1 MMTGKNLLFL
11 LLFIPLM
18 SIGQSINKTNDGYT
32 EVVEVE
38 LTKQE
43 IHQKINEWIAINYK
57 SAQDVIQLNTE
68 DKVILKGNFSAD
80 FRIQNFTFTY
90 RIHNSLTFSIRDN
103 KFKIDLVPN
112 RASYEG
118 FSTSSATTIGKDVD
132 FFISQYLHPEYNKD
146 DFLVSSKSAARK
158 TFMSMGFSEKKIQ
171 KLIEIYSKETRYK
184 EIAVVYQQDL
194 IGYDAYLLNKSTWDN
209 NIISRFTSIKDYVA
223 QSNSDDDW

>member
-1 MMTGKNLLFL
+1 MTGKKLLFAIAL
-11 LLFIPLM
+11 LI
-18 SIGQSINKTNDGYT
+18 SIAGYAQELNKANDGYS
-32 EVVEVE
+32 EVVEVD

-68 DKVILKGNFSAD
+68 DKVSLKGNFSAD

-184 EIAVVYQQDL
+184 EIAVAYQQDL